1 MLGIIH
7 SPYRNYN
14 WLKFNQVSQKK
25 KKQFNG
31 EGKQLGHQV
40 SKSMRKYFQ
49 ELDGEK
55 PTDVYSMVLKE
66 VELPLLEIVMKE
78 CNENQSKASKILGMN
93 RGTLRSKLKEHKL
106 L

>member
-1 MLGIIH
+1 M
-7 SPYRNYN
+7 
-14 WLKFNQVSQKK
+14 SQKK

-78 CNENQSKASKILGMN
+78 CNQNQSKASKILGMN

>member
-1 MLGIIH
+1 MLGIIRT
-7 SPYRNYN
+7 PYRNYN

-40 SKSMRKYFQ
+40 SKSMLKYFQ

-78 CNENQSKASKILGMN
+78 CNENQSKASKILGIN

>member
-1 MLGIIH
+1 MLGIIR

-14 WLKFNQVSQKK
+14 WPKFNQVSQKK

>member
-1 MLGIIH
+1 MLGIIR
-7 SPYRNYN
+7 SPYKNYN

>member
-1 MLGIIH
+1 M
-7 SPYRNYN
+7 P
-14 WLKFNQVSQKK
+14 QKK

-40 SKSMRKYFQ
+40 SKSLRKYFQ

-55 PTDVYSMVLKE
+55 PTEVYSMVLKE

>member
-1 MLGIIH
+1 M
-7 SPYRNYN
+7 P
-14 WLKFNQVSQKK
+14 QKK

-78 CNENQSKASKILGMN
+78 CNKNQSKASKILGMN

>member
-1 MLGIIH
+1 V
-7 SPYRNYN
+7 P
-14 WLKFNQVSQKK
+14 QKK

>member
-7 SPYRNYN
+7 SPYITYN

>member
-1 MLGIIH
+1 
-7 SPYRNYN
+7 
-14 WLKFNQVSQKK
+14 
-25 KKQFNG
+25 
-31 EGKQLGHQV
+31 
-40 SKSMRKYFQ
+40 MRKYFQ

-55 PTDVYSMVLKE
+55 PTDVYGMVLKE

>member
-1 MLGIIH
+1 MLGIIR

-14 WLKFNQVSQKK
+14 WLKFNQVSQNK

>member
-1 MLGIIH
+1 MLGIIRI
-7 SPYRNYN
+7 PYRNYY

>member
-1 MLGIIH
+1 M
-7 SPYRNYN
+7 
-14 WLKFNQVSQKK
+14 SQKK

-40 SKSMRKYFQ
+40 SKSLRKYFQ

>member
-1 MLGIIH
+1 MA
-7 SPYRNYN
+7 
-14 WLKFNQVSQKK
+14 QKI

>member
-1 MLGIIH
+1 
-7 SPYRNYN
+7 
-14 WLKFNQVSQKK
+14 VSQKK

>member
-1 MLGIIH
+1 MLSIIH

>member
-1 MLGIIH
+1 MLGIIRI
-7 SPYRNYN
+7 PYRNYN

>member
-1 MLGIIH
+1 MLGIILI
-7 SPYRNYN
+7 PYRNYN
-14 WLKFNQVSQKK
+14 LLKFNQVSQKK
-25 KKQFNG
+25 KKKFNG

>member
-1 MLGIIH
+1 MLGIIRI
-7 SPYRNYN
+7 PYRNYN

-40 SKSMRKYFQ
+40 SKSMRQYFL

>member
-1 MLGIIH
+1 M
-7 SPYRNYN
+7 P
-14 WLKFNQVSQKK
+14 QKK

>member
-1 MLGIIH
+1 MTANK
-7 SPYRNYN
+7 R
-14 WLKFNQVSQKK
+14 KK
-25 KKQFNG
+25 FNG
-31 EGKQLGHQV
+31 EGEKLSHQV

>member
-1 MLGIIH
+1 MLGIIRT
-7 SPYRNYN
+7 PYRNYN

-40 SKSMRKYFQ
+40 SKSLRKYFQ

>member
-1 MLGIIH
+1 MTQ
-7 SPYRNYN
+7 N
-14 WLKFNQVSQKK
+14 KK
-25 KKQFNG
+25 KKFNG
-31 EGKQLGHQV
+31 EGRQLGHQV

>member
-1 MLGIIH
+1 M
-7 SPYRNYN
+7 
-14 WLKFNQVSQKK
+14 SQKK
-25 KKQFNG
+25 KKQLNG

-55 PTDVYSMVLKE
+55 PTDVYNMVLKE

>member
-1 MLGIIH
+1 M
-7 SPYRNYN
+7 
-14 WLKFNQVSQKK
+14 SQNK

>member
-1 MLGIIH
+1 M
-7 SPYRNYN
+7 P
-14 WLKFNQVSQKK
+14 QKK

-55 PTDVYSMVLKE
+55 PTDVYGMVLKE

-78 CNENQSKASKILGMN
+78 CNQNQSKASKILGMN